1 MTTLETII
9 QDLQQVPPENL
20 EKAHQAVQA
29 LKATPTTNKELADW
43 SLQFAGILSH
53 WTEEEWADFQAE
65 LQRTRAELF
74 NRPVP
79 EL

>member
-1 MTTLETII
+1 MTTLEAII
-9 QDLQQVPPENL
+9 QDLRQVPPENL
-20 EKAHQAVQA
+20 EKAHEAVRA
-29 LKATPTTNKELADW
+29 LQVPSEANAELADW
-43 SLQFAGILSH
+43 TMQFAGMLGH

-65 LQRTRAELF
+65 LARTRAELF

>member
-1 MTTLETII
+1 MTTLEAII

-20 EKAHQAVQA
+20 GKAHQAVQA
-29 LKATPTTNKELADW
+29 LKATPAANRELADW
-43 SLQFAGILSH
+43 TLQFAGMLND
-53 WTEEEWADFQAE
+53 WTEADWADFQAE
-65 LQRTRAELF
+65 LRRTRAELF